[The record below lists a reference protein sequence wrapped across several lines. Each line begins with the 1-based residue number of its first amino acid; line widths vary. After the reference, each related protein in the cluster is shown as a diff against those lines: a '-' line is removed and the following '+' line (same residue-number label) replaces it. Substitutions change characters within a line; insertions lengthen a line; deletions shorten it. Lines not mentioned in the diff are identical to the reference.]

1 MEIEN
6 KDLIKKMETIKE
18 IKQNQDAMIKS
29 YAMIIKIRDSMIQQL
44 REKIESGK
52 TLLLER
58 KIEETGSFDLPEC
71 FFNWDNEN
79 KLLLDEIN
87 ELKLLHEPERKKL
100 EKENFILQNQI
111 DNLKKDKL
119 EIENYHQRTKYQQR
133 YIGLLTTQWFDL
145 QRENQYLKQQLQLLL
160 SNTSSSL
167 LIPNFSKINENN
179 LLPNKENIS
188 QKQNLIKLNGLS
200 TSNSNL
206 KVIK

>member
-1 MEIEN
+1 MEIEH
-6 KDLIKKMETIKE
+6 KELVKKLETINE
-18 IKQNQDAMIKS
+18 IKQNQDKMIKS

-52 TLLLER
+52 SILLER

-87 ELKLLHEPERKKL
+87 ELKLLHEPEQKKL
-100 EKENFILQNQI
+100 EKEIFVLQNQI
-111 DNLKKDKL
+111 EKFKKDKF
-119 EIENYHQRTKYQQR
+119 EIEAYQQRKKYQQR

-145 QRENQYLKQQLQLLL
+145 QKENHSLKQQLQILL
-160 SNTSSSL
+160 SNSSSSTL
-167 LIPNFSKINENN
+167 FISNSNENY

-188 QKQNLIKLNGLS
+188 QNQNIVKPNGLS
-200 TSNSNL
+200 NSTL
-206 KVIK
+206 KVTEKEK